1 MPYGP
6 YYLPTA
12 GYTYDVNGR
21 MSGMT
26 WDTGNGDGPQPYA
39 NATYGPAGQI
49 LTLSYGAGT
58 ETRTYN
64 SLLQLTSQVVPYRM
78 NMTYNYSATQNNGRI
93 TGSVD
98 SMTGENT
105 AYSYDALNRLAGAS
119 NSLWSEAYG
128 YDGFGNLTSKAGTGG
143 SPTPAPAMSASYD
156 SNNHQVGTSYDG
168 NGNQLLADGNTNSYT
183 VENRVNSQYGVAW
196 PYAQGLNAHDPWGKR
211 VMRQT
216 DPDPY
221 SYSTGSSPSLAFNF
235 YGITGQRLATVT
247 CVPTGGIPSCF
258 FSGQNVYF
266 GKKLLVSN
274 GVNVVTDRLGSV
286 RANLQGEGFSYY
298 PYGEERTS
306 TVDGRDK
313 FGTYFRDGVG
323 QDYADQRYYGSG
335 TGRFW
340 TVDHGP
346 ASLSNPLSWNRYAYV
361 RGDPINFRDPHGMNE
376 VAPSDGGCVVTA
388 TDEDGNATMLDC
400 GQVFVAEGSY
410 SSIDVNGDTDEVNLQ
425 PDPTDTNANP
435 SPASTTLAYPPAGIP
450 DCNGVLR
457 NDVSTYLSGYDGGA
471 SPLNTTANIQELVSA
486 GMTYDVDPRFIV
498 ALAVAESS
506 AGINLTWGPFNAWN
520 IRARSP
526 SYTGSGKKPPYT
538 SWGEAIDAVNDLIG
552 GSLYFGSGLT
562 ATNTIY
568 PVYQGPGYGTG
579 LGNLNTALG
588 QMGGDPSNV
597 TDPCNSKNVRNPSQ

>member
-1 MPYGP
+1 
-6 YYLPTA
+6 
-12 GYTYDVNGR
+12 
-21 MSGMT
+21 
-26 WDTGNGDGPQPYA
+26 
-39 NATYGPAGQI
+39 
-49 LTLSYGAGT
+49 
-58 ETRTYN
+58 
-64 SLLQLTSQVVPYRM
+64 
-78 NMTYNYSATQNNGRI
+78 
-93 TGSVD
+93 
-98 SMTGENT
+98 
-105 AYSYDALNRLAGAS
+105 
-119 NSLWSEAYG
+119 
-128 YDGFGNLTSKAGTGG
+128 
-143 SPTPAPAMSASYD
+143 
-156 SNNHQVGTSYDG
+156 
-168 NGNQLLADGNTNSYT
+168 
-183 VENRVNSQYGVAW
+183 
-196 PYAQGLNAHDPWGKR
+196 
-211 VMRQT
+211 
-216 DPDPY
+216 
-221 SYSTGSSPSLAFNF
+221 
-235 YGITGQRLATVT
+235 
-247 CVPTGGIPSCF
+247 
-258 FSGQNVYF
+258 
-266 GKKLLVSN
+266 
-274 GVNVVTDRLGSV
+274 
-286 RANLQGEGFSYY
+286 
-298 PYGEERTS
+298 
-306 TVDGRDK
+306 
-313 FGTYFRDGVG
+313 
-323 QDYADQRYYGSG
+323 
-335 TGRFW
+335 
-340 TVDHGP
+340 
-346 ASLSNPLSWNRYAYV
+346 
-361 RGDPINFRDPHGMNE
+361 MNE